1 MLADSTTIPS
11 SAMALFSRDARDTR
25 DARFNGT
32 TFFARRA
39 RFIVPACWLL
49 VAAMRLADAVRTGA
63 TAAWLG
69 AAGFAGVAVLLHPVF
84 RQIDLKR
91 RAGAARDGD
100 S

>member
-25 DARFNGT
+25 VDGT
-32 TFFARRA
+32 TFFTRHA
-39 RFIVPACWLL
+39 RFILAACWLL
-49 VAAMRLADAVRTGA
+49 VAAMRAADAVRTGA
-63 TAAWLG
+63 TADWVA
-69 AAGFAGVAVLLHPVF
+69 AAGFAGVAALFYLAF

-91 RAGAARDGD
+91 RADAARDGD